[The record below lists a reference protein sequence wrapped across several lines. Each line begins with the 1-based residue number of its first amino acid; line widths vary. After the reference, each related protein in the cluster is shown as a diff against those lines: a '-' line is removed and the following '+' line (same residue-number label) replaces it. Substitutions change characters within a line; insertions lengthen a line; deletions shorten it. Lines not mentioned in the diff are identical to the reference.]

1 MWKGLQQFV
10 FTPFASVYTIL
21 VASVVL
27 CALHD
32 HCYLAAAL
40 ILVVGGVVGGV
51 VGALLE
57 PKHE

>member
-21 VASVVL
+21 MASVVL

-40 ILVVGGVVGGV
+40 ILVVGGVVG
-51 VGALLE
+51 ALLE